1 MFKKHQTLQSMR
13 VLKRKISQEQ
23 LWCGMF
29 SRLPFSLSCGLTGP
43 GEKQTLPPKSKLTGS
58 GRGRR
63 LPPDQPGGSGE
74 QVGAPASKDGLKV
87 SRPFR
92 NRIGQRANRHTDH
105 GAGDPHASLCPSSQS
120 CSLKKIKATGAPAR

>member
-1 MFKKHQTLQSMR
+1 MVWHVLQTSLFAELWLNWPRGETDAS
-13 VLKRKISQEQ
+13 SQV
-23 LWCGMF
+23 
-29 SRLPFSLSCGLTGP
+29 
-43 GEKQTLPPKSKLTGS
+43 QTLTGS
-58 GRGRR
+58 GRGRQ

-105 GAGDPHASLCPSSQS
+105 GAGDPHASLCPLSQS